1 MSGKLTYESCK
12 KLQGILKDNL
22 QMVESILLFDIK
34 AAGFLEGIFHLPGPW
49 NDFSG
54 SRNLLQTSE

>member
-1 MSGKLTYESCK
+1 MKVVKSCK
-12 KLQGILKDNL
+12 GYLKDNL

-49 NDFSG
+49 NDFSD
-54 SRNLLQTSE
+54 SRNLLQTFE